1 MMKKLFLETVKI
13 SNEKNRDKSV
23 FLEAFRAVSWID
35 RSKCNQRCRQ
45 FDPIPTIVLTRSKI
59 KKKLDHPDW
68 RAPVYISLRKS
79 QAIISVV
86 ECIGYI
92 CMS

>member
-13 SNEKNRDKSV
+13 SNEK
-23 FLEAFRAVSWID
+23 
-35 RSKCNQRCRQ
+35 NQRCRQ

-59 KKKLDHPDW
+59 KMKLDHPDW